1 MAEPEL
7 FQTNLCG
14 GVSKSYSTEVWICRR
29 GFTARFRI
37 EAADGIEILPSAVGN
52 IPTLLCP
59 QIAQI
64 PKTICVIWIKNLD
77 GSPTMSVTFLQEL
90 CVIKGFEFFERIMGN
105 YDVTIIGAGLA
116 GLQCA
121 RLLARNGL
129 RVVLVDRKNALDQKI
144 HTTGIFVRR
153 TLVDFDIPED
163 CLGPPIK
170 HVTLYSPALRSMDL
184 VSENDEFRVG
194 RMGQLYQRYLKQC
207 LLAGVQW
214 LPETSYLGHSSTK
227 GKLTVNLATGAITTR
242 YLIGADGARSRVARD
257 LKLDLN
263 REWIVGVE
271 SVLEGAV
278 IDGPPRLLCFLDPEL
293 APGYIAWIAHD
304 GEETHLGVGGYP
316 SRFDPLAALEKF
328 RSRVANIVDLRSA
341 KQIERRAGYI
351 PVGGVLRNIA
361 NTNGLLIGDAA
372 GAVSPLTA
380 GGLDPC
386 MRLSAFAAQVVGEFF
401 SSGDLEALSKYSGEL
416 FRARFASRLW
426 ARRVASSLGQRQLL
440 ELGCAIL
447 RIPILNRIARHV
459 FFGRGSFPDV
469 KAMGGLLSNTTRF
482 CPKSYR
488 T

>member
-1 MAEPEL
+1 
-7 FQTNLCG
+7 
-14 GVSKSYSTEVWICRR
+14 
-29 GFTARFRI
+29 
-37 EAADGIEILPSAVGN
+37 
-52 IPTLLCP
+52 
-59 QIAQI
+59 
-64 PKTICVIWIKNLD
+64 
-77 GSPTMSVTFLQEL
+77 
-90 CVIKGFEFFERIMGN
+90 MGN

-121 RLLARNGL
+121 RLLARKGL
-129 RVVLVDRKNALDQKI
+129 RVLLTDRKNALDQKI

-153 TLVDFDIPED
+153 TLLDFDIPDD
-163 CLGPPIK
+163 CLGQPIK
-170 HVTLYSPALRSMDL
+170 HVTLYSPAQRPIEF
-184 VSENDEFRVG
+184 VSEHDEFCIG
-194 RMGQLYQRYLKQC
+194 RMGQLYQRYLQQC

-214 LPETSYLGHSSTK
+214 LPETSYLGHVPTN
-227 GKLTVNLATGAITTR
+227 GKLTVRLSTGAVTTR

-257 LKLDLN
+257 LKLDVN

-271 SVLEGAV
+271 SVFAGAV

-316 SRFDPLAALEKF
+316 SRFDPLAALETF
-328 RSRVANIVDLRSA
+328 RSRVAGIVDLQHA

-361 NTNGLLIGDAA
+361 NTNGLLVGDAA

-386 MRLSAFAAQVVGEFF
+386 MRLSALAAQVVGEYL
-401 SSGDLEALSKYSGEL
+401 STGNPDALRVYSGEL

-426 ARRVASSLGQRQLL
+426 ARRIASTVGQRQVM
-440 ELGCAIL
+440 ELGCAVL
-447 RIPILNRIARHV
+447 RLPLLNRIARHV

-469 KAMGGLLSNTTRF
+469 AAATDF
-482 CPKSYR
+482 CGSLHCAVATNERDFRSKFKVPQ
-488 T
+488 

>member
-1 MAEPEL
+1 
-7 FQTNLCG
+7 
-14 GVSKSYSTEVWICRR
+14 
-29 GFTARFRI
+29 
-37 EAADGIEILPSAVGN
+37 
-52 IPTLLCP
+52 
-59 QIAQI
+59 
-64 PKTICVIWIKNLD
+64 
-77 GSPTMSVTFLQEL
+77 
-90 CVIKGFEFFERIMGN
+90 MGN

-121 RLLARNGL
+121 RLLARKGL
-129 RVVLVDRKNALDQKI
+129 RVLLVDRKNALDQKI

-153 TLVDFDIPED
+153 TLLDFDIPDD

-170 HVTLYSPALRSMDL
+170 HVTLYSPAHRSMEF
-184 VSENDEFRVG
+184 VSEHDEFCIG
-194 RMGQLYQRYLKQC
+194 RMGQLYQRYLQQC
-207 LLAGVQW
+207 LLAGAQW
-214 LPETSYLGHSSTK
+214 LPETSYLGHSSTN
-227 GKLTVNLATGAITTR
+227 GKLTVRLSTGAVTTR
-242 YLIGADGARSRVARD
+242 YLIGADGARSRVARE

-271 SVLEGAV
+271 SVFEGAV

-316 SRFDPLAALEKF
+316 SRFDPLAALETF
-328 RSRVANIVDLRSA
+328 RSRVANIVDLQHA

-361 NTNGLLIGDAA
+361 NINGLLVGDAA

-386 MRLSAFAAQVVGEFF
+386 MRLSALAAQVVSEYL
-401 SSGDLEALSKYSGEL
+401 SGGNPEALTVYSGEL

-426 ARRVASSLGQRQLL
+426 ARRIASTLGQRQLL
-440 ELGCAIL
+440 ELGCAVL
-447 RIPILNRIARHV
+447 RLPVLNRIARHV

-469 KAMGGLLSNTTRF
+469 DAATDF
-482 CPKSYR
+482 CKSPG
-488 T
+488 

>member
-1 MAEPEL
+1 M
-7 FQTNLCG
+7 NGC
-14 GVSKSYSTEVWICRR
+14 
-29 GFTARFRI
+29 
-37 EAADGIEILPSAVGN
+37 
-52 IPTLLCP
+52 
-59 QIAQI
+59 
-64 PKTICVIWIKNLD
+64 
-77 GSPTMSVTFLQEL
+77 
-90 CVIKGFEFFERIMGN
+90 
-105 YDVTIIGAGLA
+105 DVTIIGAGLA

-121 RLLARNGL
+121 RLLARKGL
-129 RVVLVDRKNALDQKI
+129 RVLLVDRKNALDQKI

-153 TLVDFDIPED
+153 TLLDFDLPLD

-170 HVTLYSPALRSMDL
+170 HVTLYSPAQRSIEF
-184 VSENDEFRVG
+184 VSEHDEFCIG
-194 RMGQLYQRYLKQC
+194 RMGQLYQRYLQQC

-214 LPETSYLGHSSTK
+214 LPESSYLGHSSTN
-227 GKLTVNLATGAITTR
+227 GKMTVRLATGTVTTR

-271 SVLEGAV
+271 SVFEGAV

-316 SRFDPLAALEKF
+316 SRFDPLAALETF
-328 RSRVANIVDLRSA
+328 RSRVASIVNLQHA
-341 KQIERRAGYI
+341 KQIERRAGFI

-361 NTNGLLIGDAA
+361 NANGLLVGDAA

-386 MRLSAFAAQVVGEFF
+386 MRLSAFAAQVVSEYL
-401 SSGDLEALSKYSGEL
+401 SSGNPQVLNMYSGEL

-426 ARRVASSLGQRQLL
+426 ARRVASALGQRQLL
-440 ELGCAIL
+440 EIGCAVL
-447 RIPILNRIARHV
+447 RFPLLKRIARHV

-469 KAMGGLLSNTTRF
+469 EANAAFVGSPHCSVATTGPELPACFSQNPR
-482 CPKSYR
+482 PHKTPR
-488 T
+488 R